1 MPLSVRWLVLL
12 LSLASG
18 SVRLFAV
25 SAEDRAYSSALA
37 AFQDA
42 GWDRA
47 EREFAEFTQKFPNSP
62 RLPEVFLRQ
71 AQSRF
76 WLKNYSGAIE
86 LLSAH
91 RAEAGQFADEY
102 IFLLAESHFYQKSY
116 PPAVELYAKLVNDF
130 PASHFR
136 LPAVLGEADA
146 RAKLNQWS
154 RVVELLQQTNG
165 FFQASIRNGVTNEHI
180 SRGFLLLTQA
190 QLEQRDLLSAS
201 NTLQLLATRSLS
213 PKLDWQR
220 RYLQSRWQVAE
231 GQLEPALQETAGL
244 ITAASSAND
253 PQFLAESLALRA
265 SVLEALGRNAEA
277 IANYK
282 TNLNETTPG
291 DHQRQALFKVAQ
303 LALKQTNLNEAAQ
316 MLNQFLARFSNS
328 PAADVANFALGELNL
343 QAVLGTTGAGRTNYA
358 LAGTNHLEQALMRF
372 DTVLNTYSNSP
383 LVGKALLNKGWCLW
397 LTNKLAESAAAFQA
411 AVAKL
416 PLSKDQAIARY
427 KLADTLYAL
436 KDFAGA
442 LSNYTAIVESYGGLP
457 DVKTNLVEPA
467 LYQSVRVCDEAAN
480 AALTNAGAGTLN
492 WDIAATNAITKIL
505 MWFPDS
511 FLTDA
516 SVLIAGQGIS
526 RRGNPVLARQVYQ
539 NQIQRIPQST
549 NRAEIELAIARTYE
563 QEDPANWSAAI
574 EQYDGWLQR
583 FADHPARAR
592 VEYLRGRANSQAGRV
607 TNALTIFTNLVA
619 RFPGDPLAPLGQWW
633 VADYYWNSGTNYVEA
648 ERNYKLFF
656 QTWPTNELACEARM
670 QAGRAAVART
680 GYKDAI
686 DHFTNITSKL
696 DCPPELRAQAMF
708 AYGDVLM
715 SMGSTEAARTNLEE
729 AIRVFGQID
738 PNSELAILATGR
750 IGDCYKQLGA
760 FAQAAGAQERAL
772 SLFEQATNAYVKVGT
787 SPRANAAARNE
798 ARCALADVAEKRAQQ
813 LTGEQQTALLNQA
826 LNYYLDVLYEK
837 DLRDGEDRDLIWT
850 ARAGEEAARLAQSLE
865 QWERA
870 ARIYERLQDLIPASR
885 DKYEKKKLK
894 AQERARAKS

>member
-1 MPLSVRWLVLL
+1 MPIAVRWLVVL
-12 LSLASG
+12 LSLLSG
-18 SVRLFAV
+18 GTRLFAA

-47 EREFAEFTQKFPNSP
+47 EREFTEFTQKFPSSP
-62 RLPEVFLRQ
+62 RLPEIIRLQ
-71 AQSRF
+71 AEARF
-76 WLKNYSGAIE
+76 RLGNFSGTVD
-86 LLSAH
+86 LLLAH
-91 RAEAGQFADEY
+91 RAQAGQFADQYAFWLAEGY
-102 IFLLAESHFYQKSY
+102 YGLGNYAAAAEAYSKAVQDFPTSHFLLSA
-116 PPAVELYAKLVNDF
+116 AV
-130 PASHFR
+130 
-136 LPAVLGEADA
+136 GEAAA
-146 RAKLNQWS
+146 RAKLAQWP
-154 RVVELLQQTNG
+154 RVIELLQQTNSV
-165 FFQASIRNGVTNEHI
+165 FQGSIRNGVTNEYI

-190 QLEQRDLLSAS
+190 QLERRDLASAS

-231 GQLEPALQETAGL
+231 NQLEPALQETSGL
-244 ITAASSAND
+244 ITAASGAND
-253 PQFLAESLALRA
+253 AQFLAESVALRA
-265 SVLEALGRNAEA
+265 SILEALGRNAEA

-282 TNLNETTPG
+282 TNLTETTPG

-303 LALKQTNLNEAAQ
+303 LALSQTNLNEAAQ
-316 MLNQFLARFSNS
+316 MLNQFLGRFSNS
-328 PAADVANFALGELNL
+328 PAADVAMFALGELNL
-343 QAVLGTTGAGRTNYA
+343 QAVLATTGAGRTNYM

-372 DTVLNTYSNSP
+372 DTVLNTFTNSP

-397 LTNKLAESAAAFQA
+397 LTNKLAESVAAFHG

-427 KLADTLYAL
+427 KLADALYAL

-442 LSNYTAIVESYGGLP
+442 LSNYTAIAENYASLP
-457 DVKTNLVEPA
+457 DVRTNLVEPA

-480 AALTNAGAGTLN
+480 AALTNAAARTLN

-505 MWFPDS
+505 AWFPDS

-539 NQIQRIPQST
+539 NQVQRIPQST

-563 QEDPANWSAAI
+563 QEDPANWGAAI
-574 EQYDGWLQR
+574 GQYDGWVER

-592 VEYLRGRANSQAGRV
+592 VEYLRGRANSQSGRA
-607 TNALTIFTNLVA
+607 TNALIIFSNLVA
-619 RFPGDPLAPLGQWW
+619 RFPNDPLTPLGQWW
-633 VADYYWNSGTNYVEA
+633 IADYFWNVGTNYVEA

-656 QTWPTNELACEARM
+656 QTWPTNDLACEARM

-686 DHFTNITSKL
+686 DHFTNITSRL

-715 SMGSTEAARTNLEE
+715 SMGSTEAARNNLEE

-738 PNSELAILATGR
+738 PNSEIAILATGR

-760 FAQAAGAQERAL
+760 FAQASGAQERAL
-772 SLFEQATNAYVKVGT
+772 SLFEQATNAYHKVGN
-787 SPRANAAARNE
+787 SPRANASARSE
-798 ARCALADVAEKRAQQ
+798 AQCALADLAEKQAQQ
-813 LTGEQQTALLNQA
+813 FSGEQQTSLLNQA
-826 LNYYLDVLYEK
+826 LNYYLDILYEK
-837 DLRDGEDRDLIWT
+837 NLRDGEERDLIWT
-850 ARAGEEAARLAQSLE
+850 ARAGEEAARLAQTLQ
-865 QWERA
+865 QWDRA
-870 ARIYERLQDLIPASR
+870 ARIYERLQDLIPPSR

-894 AQERARAKS
+894 AQEQARAKS